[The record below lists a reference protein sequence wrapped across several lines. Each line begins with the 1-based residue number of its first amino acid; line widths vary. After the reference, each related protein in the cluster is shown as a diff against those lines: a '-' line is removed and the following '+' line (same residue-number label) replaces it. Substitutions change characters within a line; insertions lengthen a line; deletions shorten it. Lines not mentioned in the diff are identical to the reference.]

1 MKQLKYYMKVNQI
14 SEISIIIPVYNA
26 EKHVRECLDSIIAQT
41 FTGWECVLVNDGS
54 KDNSGSIC
62 DEYAQRDH
70 RFRVIHKKNG
80 GASSARNVGLNNI
93 NTPFFTCVDVDDR
106 ISPQF
111 VSKLLEYKDS
121 DMAIGG
127 CVVVSNGEKSYRNVD
142 QIYTYLLPENAEKLN
157 VNVRDPRISCFYAT
171 WGKLFKTSIVRN
183 MGIYYPENLRLG
195 EDTVFNLMYVK
206 YCSKI
211 TFFPDVIYE
220 YYNDTTPEKYSM
232 DYVDFIRHHDA
243 VFKEIEETEIKQNVR
258 LSGLR
263 KGMESA
269 YFYSLL
275 PKLKRLDYS
284 GYLNFRLSETTNPKI
299 SLYNLF
305 TRNIFLSIK
314 LFCILKANAKLGY
327 FVLRHCRFWNIR

>member
-1 MKQLKYYMKVNQI
+1 MKQQKYYMKVNQI
-14 SEISIIIPVYNA
+14 SEITIIVPVYNA
-26 EKHVRECLDSIIAQT
+26 EKHVRECLESIIAQT
-41 FTGWECVLVNDGS
+41 FTGWECVLVDDGS

-111 VSKLLEYKDS
+111 ISKLLEYKDS

-127 CVVVSNGEKSYRNVD
+127 CVVVSNGEKYYRKVD
-142 QIYTYLLPENAEKLN
+142 KVYTYLLPENADKLN
-157 VNVRDPRISCFYAT
+157 VNVSDPRISCFYAT

-183 MGIYYPENLRLG
+183 MGIDYPENLRLG
-195 EDTVFNLMYVK
+195 EDTVFNLRYVK
-206 YCSKI
+206 NCRRI
-211 TFFPDVIYE
+211 TFFPDVIYK
-220 YYNDTTPEKYSM
+220 YFNDTNPEKYAM
-232 DYVDFIRHHDA
+232 DYADFIRHHDA
-243 VFKEIEETEIKQNVR
+243 VFKVIEETEIKQNVR

-269 YFYSLL
+269 YFSSLL
-275 PKLKRLDYS
+275 SKLKKLEYKDYV
-284 GYLNFRLSETTNPKI
+284 NFRLCEAQKPKI
-299 SLYNLF
+299 SLSNLYV
-305 TRNIFLSIK
+305 RNVVCSIK
-314 LFCILKANAKLGY
+314 YICLLKANTKLGY
-327 FVLRHCRFWNIR
+327 YVLKHCF